1 VQIVANYPVLMSS
14 FDDSFYVSRYSTKEE
29 QGQGRD
35 LTTIQ
40 MWSGWAQ
47 RRYLFQLMETMILT
61 MHQMIIKEY

>member
-1 VQIVANYPVLMSS
+1 MTGMS
-14 FDDSFYVSRYSTKEE
+14 FFFYVSRYSTKEE

-47 RRYLFQLMETMILT
+47 RRYLFQLMETMILI